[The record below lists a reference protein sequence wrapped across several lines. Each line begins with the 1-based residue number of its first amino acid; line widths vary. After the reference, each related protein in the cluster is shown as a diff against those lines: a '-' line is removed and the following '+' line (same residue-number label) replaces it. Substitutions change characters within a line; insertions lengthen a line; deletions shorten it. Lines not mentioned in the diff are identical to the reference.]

1 MLGKYF
7 KVKSFEI
14 LWKKIVLKLL
24 NDLKASELIFFHR
37 ISKLLNPKIFF
48 KA

>member
-1 MLGKYF
+1 MCQEIVLGKYF

-24 NDLKASELIFFHR
+24 NDLKASAIEFQSF
-37 ISKLLNPKIFF
+37 
-48 KA
+48 